1 MFSEKRITAK
11 NIGEAKSCKSIKNI
25 SFRPVKEVF
34 IIKAKNEQDEN
45 FKECC
50 NVMWSN

>member
-1 MFSEKRITAK
+1 MFSEKRITNK
-11 NIGEAKSCKSIKNI
+11 NIEPKSCKSIKNI

-34 IIKAKNEQDEN
+34 IISKPREQDEN

-50 NVMWSN
+50 NVM